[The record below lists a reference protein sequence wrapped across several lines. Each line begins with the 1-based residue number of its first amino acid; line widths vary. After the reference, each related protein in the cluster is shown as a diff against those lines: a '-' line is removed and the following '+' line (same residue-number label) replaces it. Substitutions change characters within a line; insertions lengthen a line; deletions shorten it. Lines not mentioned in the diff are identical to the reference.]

1 MEDEQDVYK
10 TRSLY
15 VAAYIRV
22 KKEAEFLGLR
32 ALDERIK
39 LFLFAPFTLAKRTEQ
54 EYYDN
59 GAVSA
64 FELFKEYNV
73 LKDMLFTVR
82 F

>member
-1 MEDEQDVYK
+1 MKDEQDVYK

-15 VAAYIRV
+15 IAAYIKV
-22 KKEAEFLGLR
+22 KKEAKFLGLD

-39 LFLFAPFTLAKRTEQ
+39 LFLFTPFGLAKRTEQ

-64 FELFKEYNV
+64 FELFREYNT
-73 LKDMLFTVR
+73 LKDMLFTTR